1 MNVQWLRTLF
11 DEAQTNRLPKAP
23 TFHIGDI
30 IHGKIEKIN
39 EDRTALVRIGTHML
53 TAHLQSPAK
62 EGGAYTF
69 QVQQASPLLL
79 KMLPQTA
86 KTADEESVIRH
97 FRLPTNEQTKALVR
111 WMIDQSFSFKTN
123 DMASLRQWM
132 QTGGEKE
139 AQAIK
144 WLLMHDL
151 PFQDDVF
158 RSLVALQHDKPLYEQ
173 RMMLAQMIERLPPNE
188 TLTKLASF
196 LRDMPELSSFSPE
209 RVYQLLKQVIKQQDE
224 SFSLLQSAAA
234 EATGELKEEIVSLF
248 ERMKAQQLLST
259 SDAPLRHLFTQFPL
273 LIGTHA
279 TDVTIQWRGKQR
291 ENGKIDTD
299 YCRMLFYL
307 TMATLKETIVD
318 VHIQQ
323 RIVHIF
329 VINDTPHLSSYVSAL
344 EPSLKKQLAEHGYTL
359 STVHVKVPER
369 APTKKR
375 LLVEPFSYK
384 GVDYRI

>member
-11 DEAQTNRLPKAP
+11 DDAQTIRLPKAP
-23 TFHIGDI
+23 TFHVGDI
-30 IHGKIEKIN
+30 IYGKIEKIT

-144 WLLMHDL
+144 WLLMRDL

-158 RSLVALQHDKPLYEQ
+158 RSLVALQDDRPLYEQ
-173 RMMLAQMIERLPPNE
+173 QLTLAMMIDRFHPKGMLA
-188 TLTKLASF
+188 TLSSY
-196 LRDMPELSSFSPE
+196 LRHMPTLSSFSPE
-209 RVYQLLKQVIKQQDE
+209 HIQQLLEETMKQQDE
-224 SFSLLQSAAA
+224 WLVLLQTAA
-234 EATGELKEEIVSLF
+234 EEAPGELKAEITSLLD
-248 ERMKAQQLLST
+248 RVKAYQLLST
-259 SDAPLRHLFTQFPL
+259 NNDSLQHIFTQFPL
-273 LIGTHA
+273 FIGTHA

-299 YCRMLFYL
+299 YCRILFYL
-307 TMATLKETIVD
+307 TLATLKETIVD

-323 RIVHIF
+323 RIVHISI
-329 VINDTPHLSSYVSAL
+329 INDTPRVELYASAL
-344 EPSLKKQLAEHGYTL
+344 EPSLKEKLAEHGYTL
-359 STVHVKVPER
+359 SAVSVKPPMNKQSE
-369 APTKKR
+369 R

-384 GVDYRI
+384 GVDYRV

>member
-11 DEAQTNRLPKAP
+11 DDAQTIRLPKAP
-23 TFHIGDI
+23 TFHVGDI
-30 IHGKIEKIN
+30 IYGKIEKIT
-39 EDRTALVRIGTHML
+39 EDRTALVRIGSHTL
-53 TAHLQSPAK
+53 TAELQSPVK
-62 EGGAYTF
+62 EGETYTF
-69 QVQQASPLLL
+69 HVQKTSPLEL
-79 KMLPQTA
+79 KILQHTA
-86 KTADEESVIRH
+86 KLTDEESVIRH

-144 WLLMHDL
+144 WLLMRDL

-158 RSLVALQHDKPLYEQ
+158 RSLVALQDDRPLYEQ
-173 RMMLAQMIERLPPNE
+173 QLTLAMMIDRFHPKGMLA
-188 TLTKLASF
+188 TLSSY
-196 LRDMPELSSFSPE
+196 LRHMPTLSSFSPE
-209 RVYQLLKQVIKQQDE
+209 HIQQLLEETMKQQDE
-224 SFSLLQSAAA
+224 WLVLLQTAA
-234 EATGELKEEIVSLF
+234 EEAPGELKAEITSLLD
-248 ERMKAQQLLST
+248 RVKAYQLLST
-259 SDAPLRHLFTQFPL
+259 NNDSLQHIFTQFPL
-273 LIGTHA
+273 FIGTHA

-299 YCRMLFYL
+299 YCRILFYL
-307 TMATLKETIVD
+307 TLATLKETIVD

-323 RIVHIF
+323 RIVHISI
-329 VINDTPHLSSYVSAL
+329 INDTPGVELYASAL
-344 EPSLKKQLAEHGYTL
+344 EPSLKEKLAEHGYTL
-359 STVHVKVPER
+359 SSISVKTLMNKR
-369 APTKKR
+369 SDR